1 MPGSLDDFPLFP
13 LGLVLL
19 PGELLPLHIFE
30 ERYKTMI
37 DVCVEQERD
46 FGVIWLSD
54 DGLQDIGCSARI
66 TEIIERMHDGRINIL
81 TRGEQPFRLLRRIDA
96 LAYPAGEIEL
106 VEDPEEEADGA
117 LTSATRGQYADLV
130 ERATGSRPSAGE
142 LAEMDAY
149 AMAGTIELPRE
160 AKQRLLEQ
168 RSERKRLAAVASL
181 FTASR
186 ERIDRAELASE
197 RAQTNGHVQT

>member
-1 MPGSLDDFPLFP
+1 MPDPLDDFPLFP

-37 DVCVEQERD
+37 DVCLEQGRD
-46 FGVIWLSD
+46 FGVVWLSD

-66 TEIIERMHDGRINIL
+66 TEVVERMHDGRINIL

-106 VEDPEEEADGA
+106 IDDPDEEIDETLAS
-117 LTSATRGQYADLV
+117 TTRAQYAELV
-130 ERATGSRPSAGE
+130 EQATGDRLPASE

-168 RSERKRLAAVASL
+168 RSEQKRLEAVAGL
-181 FTASR
+181 FSASR
-186 ERIDRAELASE
+186 ERLDRAELASE

>member
-1 MPGSLDDFPLFP
+1 MPDPLDDFPLFP

-37 DVCVEQERD
+37 DVCLEQGRD
-46 FGVIWLSD
+46 FGVVWLSD
-54 DGLQDIGCSARI
+54 DGLQDVGCSARI
-66 TEIIERMHDGRINIL
+66 TEVIERMHDGRINIL

-106 VEDPEEEADGA
+106 IDDPDEEIDETLAS
-117 LTSATRGQYADLV
+117 TTRGQYAELV
-130 ERATGSRPSAGE
+130 EQATGNRLPASE

-168 RSERKRLAAVASL
+168 RSEQKRLEAVAGL

-186 ERIDRAELASE
+186 ERLDRAELASE